1 MTPTVKTIKQVVSR
15 FTRYR
20 PANADQA
27 IRWCHVPLQYIKS
40 GAFRHVFQIIGLPL
54 VVKFPYCEDDQL
66 LEDGNPDP
74 DRIAMGVQ
82 HSKREMKAL
91 ERILSS
97 VRKYTY
103 LHKYMPTVYYSNQ
116 RTGVIVMHKYTGLP
130 NSSKSNDISE
140 AIRRDIQDI
149 FATAGD
155 IHSYNLGKDERGNV
169 VVFDLGCFGEDC

>member
-1 MTPTVKTIKQVVSR
+1 MTLTTTQVVKR

-27 IRWCHVPLQYIKS
+27 LRWCRMPLQYIKS

-66 LEDGNPDP
+66 LEDGSPDP
-74 DRIAMGVQ
+74 DRVSMGVR

-91 ERILSS
+91 ERIQCS
-97 VRKYTY
+97 VRKYTQ
-103 LHKYMPTVYYSNQ
+103 LHKYMPIVYYSNK
-116 RTGVIVMHKYTGLP
+116 RTGVIVMHKYIQLP
-130 NSSKSNDISE
+130 NAPNSTAIAREVAEDICK
-140 AIRRDIQDI
+140 ALPG
-149 FATAGD
+149 ATD
-155 IHSYNLGKDERGNV
+155 IHSYNIGKDERGNV